1 MVMEQVLK
9 AIEARN
15 GEEFARSLTADCEFR
30 APDFEATGPE
40 QAWPWMKAFLD
51 AFPDID
57 HRVVTS
63 VGSNDR
69 EAAEV
74 VITGTHTQ
82 PLVSAQGTIPAT
94 GKTMTIHA
102 CDMVQLDDAGR
113 IRSYHIYFD
122 HAGFMAQL
130 GLM

>member
-1 MVMEQVLK
+1 
-9 AIEARN
+9 
-15 GEEFARSLTADCEFR
+15 
-30 APDFEATGPE
+30 
-40 QAWPWMKAFLD
+40 MKAFLD

-63 VGSNDR
+63 VASSDR

-74 VITGTHTQ
+74 VITGTQRQ

-94 GKTMTIHA
+94 GKTVTIHA
-102 CDMVQLDDAGR
+102 CDMVESDGAGHVR
-113 IRSYHIYFD
+113 GYHIYFD
-122 HAGFMAQL
+122 QAGFMAQL